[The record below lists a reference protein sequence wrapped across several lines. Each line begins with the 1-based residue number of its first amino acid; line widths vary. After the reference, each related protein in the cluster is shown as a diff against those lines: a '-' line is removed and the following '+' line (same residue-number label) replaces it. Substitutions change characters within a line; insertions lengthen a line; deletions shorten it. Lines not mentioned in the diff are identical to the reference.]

1 MSIFSIPCSFIW
13 SLSESLP
20 SIPPKIKGCNVFT
33 LPPIISGKFV
43 TSSTGRTGMPASDIA
58 FEVPPVETISI
69 PFSESPFD
77 KSTIPDLS
85 LTLINTLDILR
96 RDRFSLCSTLTTMY
110 YLEVA

>member
-1 MSIFSIPCSFIW
+1 
-13 SLSESLP
+13 
-20 SIPPKIKGCNVFT
+20 
-33 LPPIISGKFV
+33 
-43 TSSTGRTGMPASDIA
+43 MPASDIA